1 MAWRHVTDGQWVK
14 IAATLPP
21 PKPKPKGGRPPL
33 ADRQCFEG
41 LLWVLWTGAPWSEL
55 PRRYGA
61 KSAVHRRLSRGARD
75 GTLLHLWRGFVT
87 ELADRDKI
95 RWDECFIDGTFVVAK
110 KGGPWSGPPSAARER
125 SSWYWPM
132 ARVLRS
138 EFTWTRRPRR
148 R

>member
-1 MAWRHVTDGQWVK
+1 MAWRHVTDGQWAR
-14 IAATLPP
+14 IAAVLPS

-41 LLWVLWTGAPWSEL
+41 VLWVLWIGASWSEL

-61 KSAVHRRLSRGARD
+61 KSAVHRRLSQLARD
-75 GTLLHLWRGFVT
+75 ETLLHLWRVFVT
-87 ELADRDKI
+87 ALADRDKI
-95 RWDECFIDGTFVVAK
+95 RWDECFITGTFVVAK
-110 KGGPWSGPPSAARER
+110 KGGPWSGPPSAARAR

-132 ARVLRS
+132 ARVLRW
-138 EFTWTRRPRR
+138 ECTWTRRPRR

>member
-1 MAWRHVTDGQWVK
+1 MAWRHVTDGQWAK

-21 PKPKPKGGRPPL
+21 PKSKGGRPPL

-41 LLWVLWTGAPWSEL
+41 VLWVLWTGAPWSEL

-61 KSAVHRRLSRGARD
+61 KSAVHRRLSRWARD
-75 GTLLHLWRGFVT
+75 GTLLNLWRVFVT

-132 ARVLRS
+132 ARGLRS
-138 EFTWTRRPRR
+138 ACTWRRRPRR